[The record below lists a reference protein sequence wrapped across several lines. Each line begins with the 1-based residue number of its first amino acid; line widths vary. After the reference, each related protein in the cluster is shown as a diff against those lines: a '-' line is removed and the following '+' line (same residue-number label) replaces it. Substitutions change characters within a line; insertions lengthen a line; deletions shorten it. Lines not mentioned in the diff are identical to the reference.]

1 MGENANL
8 AAFFFYHIPLFL
20 SSIHEL
26 IQIEFI
32 IEHFPGS
39 LRHPAEDGRRRSV
52 PRAGSPRSSL
62 PLSHQTQ
69 RVPEGS
75 GVFIFQKKNHVEF
88 KETISKPILRNTLT
102 QNSNFSRFIEFKI

>member
-8 AAFFFYHIPLFL
+8 AAFFFFKSYTSLFL

-62 PLSHQTQ
+62 PLPHQTQ
-69 RVPEGS
+69 RVSEGS
-75 GVFIFQKKNHVEF
+75 GIFIFQKKNHVEL
-88 KETISKPILRNTLT
+88 KEIISGSILRNT
-102 QNSNFSRFIEFKI
+102 